1 MNTSLFQ
8 RNKVLEIFTKVVI
21 VIIDFTHRTEWLTK
35 LTPTRHHLPSTLTM
49 AAELS
54 SVDHRLLALL
64 VDSVIPVVWVVYP
77 SSVRSWTVTV
87 RTQWVRAGGKLAECW
102 TTMVFWLANAL
113 FTVLMPKTDDGEMV
127 TSLRKM
133 SHEDITLGRTE
144 DPRLSTTSWTQQQS
158 WPWKRTNSSMTDP
171 GVKVS

>member
-64 VDSVIPVVWVVYP
+64 VDSVIPVV
-77 SSVRSWTVTV
+77 
-87 RTQWVRAGGKLAECW
+87 
-102 TTMVFWLANAL
+102 
-113 FTVLMPKTDDGEMV
+113 
-127 TSLRKM
+127 
-133 SHEDITLGRTE
+133 
-144 DPRLSTTSWTQQQS
+144 
-158 WPWKRTNSSMTDP
+158 
-171 GVKVS
+171 